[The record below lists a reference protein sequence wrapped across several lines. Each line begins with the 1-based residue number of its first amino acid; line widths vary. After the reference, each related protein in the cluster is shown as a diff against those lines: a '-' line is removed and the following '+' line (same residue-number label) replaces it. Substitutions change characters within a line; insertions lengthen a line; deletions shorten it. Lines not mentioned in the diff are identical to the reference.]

1 MDLPSNLDHARKR
14 ILLVEDDVDQAHLV
28 KFLLEEDGALGVTLA
43 QDGLSAVRL
52 LEERDWELLITD
64 INLPGADGIEV
75 VEASRRLHPGL
86 PILATTGYTG
96 PEYGARARDRGAD
109 AVLIKPL
116 ERDDLLHHVH
126 VLLSGERAEAAEGT
140 EPTLVERGA
149 NATRSPAG
157 SGRDVLALSVRPGD
171 AEVGCGG
178 ALLGHSREGDR
189 VVLLH
194 LSGGPHT
201 SEVMEEAERNRETI
215 KAAGVRLGARTFI
228 ATADGP
234 GEEALLELGRLVSG
248 AIGELRPDILYLPT
262 AHHHL
267 PRHRAVNHAGCEA
280 GTDVPTILAYDPGDA
295 TSAFAPEFF
304 VPLPESRLREKLEI
318 TAGYEPWGFDHLQ
331 PAAIRSAS
339 SFWARFAAG
348 TPAEGLEV
356 LKGTPE
362 GPSYSPVEGE
372 PRVGSPEA
380 E

>member
-1 MDLPSNLDHARKR
+1 MDLPSNPDHPRKR

-28 KFLLEEDGALGVTLA
+28 KFLLEENGALGVTLA

-64 INLPGADGIEV
+64 INLPGADGVEV
-75 VEASRRLHPGL
+75 VEASRRLRPDL

-116 ERDDLLHHVH
+116 DRDDLLHHVH
-126 VLLSGERAEAAEGT
+126 VLLAGKRAEVVGGP
-140 EPTLVERGA
+140 EPTLERGA
-149 NATRSPAG
+149 DDPRSPAG
-157 SGRDVLALSVRPGD
+157 SERDVLVLSVRPGD

-178 ALLGHSREGDR
+178 TLLAHSRGGDR

-194 LSGGPHT
+194 LSGGPHAT
-201 SEVMEEAERNRETI
+201 EAVEESERHRETI
-215 KAAGVRLGARTFI
+215 KAAGIGLGARTFI
-228 ATADGP
+228 ATADGS

-262 AHHHL
+262 VHHHL

-295 TSAFAPEFF
+295 TPAFAPEFF
-304 VPLPESRLREKLEI
+304 VPLPETRLREKLEI

-339 SFWARFAAG
+339 SFWARFAGG